1 MLFHSKDFYKSK
13 SSTTN
18 TDKQQEEATW
28 NKLAPNQES
37 TIPMTRAIAP
47 ESGVCVTCII
57 AGKVITAN
65 VI

>member
-1 MLFHSKDFYKSK
+1 MKRPSGQRTAKPSLPES
-13 SSTTN
+13 TN

-57 AGKVITAN
+57 AGKCHN
-65 VI
+65 C